1 MRLIVLKKGMICKEV
16 GEWQS
21 FLRGQ
26 NLYLGKIDDDFGNLT
41 HNATKCFQK
50 RHRLFKDGVVGN
62 KTWGK
67 AIMLGFD
74 IGLVKVQDNWYPPKP
89 DFKPIVGND
98 KRMSIFGEFEY
109 EASPTARNPERIMV
123 DKGWKK
129 EHIVWVDLPALKEA
143 TNGKHRGMNFHRLGA
158 EQLEDF
164 FNEIHKQGLHKRII
178 SFSGAYYPRFIRG
191 SRKTLSN
198 HSWGTAFDIN
208 AWQNWLNKEPAKKGE
223 KGYLMD
229 LVPIANHYGFYWGGH
244 FTRKDG
250 MHFEI
255 AKIL

>member
-1 MRLIVLKKGMICKEV
+1 MKLIVLRKGMKGDEV

-26 NLYLGKIDDDFGNLT
+26 NLYLGRIDDDFGNMT
-41 HNATKCFQK
+41 HEATKNFQK
-50 RHRLFKDGVVGN
+50 RYRLNPDGVVGN
-62 KTWGK
+62 NTWGK

-74 IGLVKVQDNWYPPKP
+74 IGLVQGQDEWYPEKP
-89 DFKPIVGND
+89 DFKPIIGNQ
-98 KRMSIFGEFEY
+98 KRMDLFGEFDY
-109 EASPTARNPERIMV
+109 KASPTKRNPERIIV
-123 DKGWKK
+123 DGKWKD

-143 TNGKHRGMNFHRLGA
+143 TNGKHSGMNFHKLGKD
-158 EQLEDF
+158 QLESL
-164 FNEIHKQGLHKRII
+164 FNELQKKDLHKRII
-178 SFSGAYYPRFIRG
+178 SFAGSYYPRFIRG

-198 HSWGTAFDIN
+198 HSWGTAFDVN
-208 AWQNWLNKEPAKKGE
+208 AWQNWLNKEPARKGE
-223 KGYLMD
+223 KGYLLD
-229 LVPIANHYGFYWGGH
+229 IVPIANEHGFYWGGH